1 MWIVSFDPPSASLV
15 SHSKHKWN
23 SLNIFLC
30 CTRGKCHLLY
40 KNKHNMFAA
49 QSSLSLW
56 SHWNPQWN
64 EQIKT
69 ETITSAS
76 GSKKWSESA
85 FQTWKESNC
94 QHVIR
99 PTCTATT
106 REVTFLTVPGVTV
119 LAHEF
124 PIEKK
129 KKSASLTVQWFY
141 LFQRNMSTEAFTA
154 PHWGSSTG
162 WEGANECACRY
173 LITPSSTPPWQQ
185 RKWVQREASCSVK
198 TFILSCADSCCCVYV
213 GEQPV

>member
-1 MWIVSFDPPSASLV
+1 
-15 SHSKHKWN
+15 
-23 SLNIFLC
+23 
-30 CTRGKCHLLY
+30 
-40 KNKHNMFAA
+40 MFAA

-129 KKSASLTVQWFY
+129 KKKCLPYNAMVLFISTQHVDWSLHCTALRQ
-141 LFQRNMSTEAFTA
+141 LHRMRRRQRVCLSLSNHPIQHPSMTA
-154 PHWGSSTG
+154 EEVGTKG
-162 WEGANECACRY
+162 G
-173 LITPSSTPPWQQ
+173 LL
-185 RKWVQREASCSVK
+185 
-198 TFILSCADSCCCVYV
+198 LSENIY
-213 GEQPV
+213 PVLCW